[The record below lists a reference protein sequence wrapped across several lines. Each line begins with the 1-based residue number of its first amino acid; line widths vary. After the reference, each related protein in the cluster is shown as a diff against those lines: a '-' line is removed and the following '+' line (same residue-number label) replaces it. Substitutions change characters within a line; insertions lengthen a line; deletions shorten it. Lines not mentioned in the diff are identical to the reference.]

1 MAIEVR
7 ALDQDEFNAATQGSY
22 VYGTVSGYVKGK
34 MLTAY
39 VLVENLGKEQSCVGR
54 KYENVPCKF
63 FVSGEIYYAQT
74 EQDIDNQEFD
84 NAEPFREAII
94 LLG

>member
-39 VLVENLGKEQSCVGR
+39 VLRDRQSIQPTAYI
-54 KYENVPCKF
+54 K
-63 FVSGEIYYAQT
+63 IA
-74 EQDIDNQEFD
+74 
-84 NAEPFREAII
+84 FRSAIA
-94 LLG
+94 LFLK